1 MKQKVLCNCCGRA
14 LSTSDSGKTVTED
27 AVYIRKEWGYFSE
40 KDLQIHHI
48 VVCEDCYDEWIKQ
61 FKLPVKIEKKQ
72 EVLC

>member
-1 MKQKVLCNCCGRA
+1 MKKEVRCNCCGRT
-14 LSTSDSGKTVTED
+14 LQTSDSGKTVTED

-48 VVCEDCYDEWIKQ
+48 VLCEACYDAWIKQ
-61 FKLPVKIEKKQ
+61 FRVPVKIETKQ